1 MQKSKRQNKTREQLM
16 IELKNNE
23 EFKKKMAFTKEVF
36 YPALTQAT
44 TSIDDALSNLSIIN
58 TILMEK
64 FLGFMKET
72 KFKDLKIEDN
82 ISDEDPKAEDL
93 KAMLAL
99 FSDMSAFDAK
109 DLLEGMR
116 NEINLFLQEENK
128 IRTLSELQPK
138 WIDEI

>member
-1 MQKSKRQNKTREQLM
+1 MKKETRKNKTREQILM
-16 IELKNNE
+16 DLKGNE
-23 EFKKKMAFTKEVF
+23 AFQKKMKFTKEEF
-36 YPALTQAT
+36 FPALTQAT

-72 KFKDLKIEDN
+72 KFRDLKIQEN
-82 ISDEDPKAEDL
+82 ISDQDPKAEDL

-99 FSDMSAFDAK
+99 FDDMTAFDAK

-116 NEINLFLQEENK
+116 NEINLFLSEENK
-128 IRTLSELQPK
+128 TRTLADLKPR
-138 WIDEI
+138 WIDEL